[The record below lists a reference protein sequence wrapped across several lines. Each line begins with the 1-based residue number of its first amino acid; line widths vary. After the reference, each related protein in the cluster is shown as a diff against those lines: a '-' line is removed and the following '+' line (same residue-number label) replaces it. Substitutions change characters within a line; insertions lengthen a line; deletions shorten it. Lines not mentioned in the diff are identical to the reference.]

1 MDEQEFEPDAGD
13 LQTGRDAM
21 SRLLFLLAV
30 VLPLA
35 AAPAATSNEPGGVAL
50 RLAIQLTIASLIP
63 MFFVTLTPF
72 LRISVVLHFLRQA
85 LGTQTVP
92 SNQVVIA
99 LSALLTILAISP
111 QLTAIYTDTIQPYNA
126 GKLAE
131 EQAFIQGGA
140 QMKGYMIPFLGEKEI
155 ALMLRV
161 SKAPPPKSPSDLG
174 FPVIAGAY
182 MLSELKNA
190 FKIGVLLY
198 MPFLIIDLIVSAV
211 IVTLGMIQLPPVMV
225 SAPFKILIFV
235 LADGWTVIIDA
246 VMKSLQ
252 VIH

>member
-1 MDEQEFEPDAGD
+1 
-13 LQTGRDAM
+13 M

>member
-1 MDEQEFEPDAGD
+1 MLKTLICG
-13 LQTGRDAM
+13 
-21 SRLLFLLAV
+21 LAY
-30 VLPLA
+30 PCIALA
-35 AAPAATSNEPGGVAL
+35 APVNSLTNDPGNTPL
-50 RLAIQLTIASLIP
+50 RLAIQLTLAALVP
-63 MFFVTLTPF
+63 MLFVTLTPF

-92 SNQVVIA
+92 SNQVIIA
-99 LSALLTILAISP
+99 LSALLTILTISP
-111 QLTAIYTDTIQPYNA
+111 QLTAIYEQVVQPYNK
-126 GKLAE
+126 GTMSE
-131 EQAFIQGGA
+131 EQAFSVGGA
-140 QMKGYMIPFLGEKEI
+140 QMKGYMVPFLGEKEI
-155 ALMLRV
+155 AMMLRV
-161 SKAPPPKSPSDLG
+161 SHSPAPKNPSELA

-182 MLSELKNA
+182 MLSELKSA

-198 MPFLIIDLIVSAV
+198 MPFLIVDLIVSAV

-252 VIH
+252 AVR

>member
-1 MDEQEFEPDAGD
+1 MKLWVTLFMLAP
-13 LQTGRDAM
+13 T
-21 SRLLFLLAV
+21 LLVPTLLAA
-30 VLPLA
+30 PT
-35 AAPAATSNEPGGVAL
+35 PAANAEEGGTAL
-50 RLAIQLTIASLIP
+50 RLAIQLTLAALVP

-99 LSALLTILAISP
+99 LASLLTCLSITP
-111 QLTAIYTDTIQPYNA
+111 QLTAIYEGVIQPYNKGA
-126 GKLAE
+126 MTEEKALAE
-131 EQAFIQGGA
+131 AGA
-140 QMKGYMIPFLGEKEI
+140 QMKSYMIPFLGEKEI

-161 SKAPPPKSPSDLG
+161 SRSAAPQSSADLA

-182 MLSELKNA
+182 MLSELKSA

-246 VMKSLQ
+246 VMKSLE
-252 VIH
+252 VVR

>member
-1 MDEQEFEPDAGD
+1 M
-13 LQTGRDAM
+13 R
-21 SRLLFLLAV
+21 RLLCLLAV

-161 SKAPPPKSPSDLG
+161 SKAPAPKSPSELG

-252 VIH
+252 VAR

>member
-1 MDEQEFEPDAGD
+1 
-13 LQTGRDAM
+13 M

-252 VIH
+252 VVH